1 MVDFELYGW
10 ILWLFF
16 RGVGGGYARRPQ
28 AWNDRPQSGQ
38 ITGALCWRLFEE
50 KVGVGSVGQ
59 YDCLKK
65 SIVSLYPNNDK
76 VSVDSIIELLQK
88 QHLNPPTDQEENE
101 DVKDMSEEDHIFDA
115 DAPF

>member
-1 MVDFELYGW
+1 MQDGSVDVTQIDNEFHRVRYVDYMTGELKNKF
-10 ILWLFF
+10 I
-16 RGVGGGYARRPQ
+16 
-28 AWNDRPQSGQ
+28 S
-38 ITGALCWRLFEE
+38 FEE

>member
-1 MVDFELYGW
+1 MQDGSVDVTQIDNEFHRVRYVDYMTGELKNKF
-10 ILWLFF
+10 I
-16 RGVGGGYARRPQ
+16 
-28 AWNDRPQSGQ
+28 S
-38 ITGALCWRLFEE
+38 FEE
-50 KVGVGSVGQ
+50 KVGVGSLDQ

-76 VSVDSIIELLQK
+76 VSVDSMIELLQK